1 MSHIVKKYSQDNFI
15 TNRLGIPPFD
25 NVNLSYD
32 SSDNVSLIVFTRD
45 TGTVAKVQYSYDSAE
60 NITNIKRTV

>member
-15 TNRLGIPPFD
+15 TNRLAIPPFD
-25 NVNLSYD
+25 TADLSYD
-32 SSDNVSLIVFTRD
+32 TADNITSIVYIRD
-45 TGTVAKVQYSYDSAE
+45 NATVARVQYSYDSAE